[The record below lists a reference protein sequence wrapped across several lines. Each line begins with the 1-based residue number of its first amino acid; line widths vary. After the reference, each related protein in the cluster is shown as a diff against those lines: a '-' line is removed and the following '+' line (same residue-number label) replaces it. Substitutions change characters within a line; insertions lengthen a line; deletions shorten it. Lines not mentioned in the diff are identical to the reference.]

1 MYIKKK
7 NGVHRGAY
15 VLERIPAGHLLLK
28 LFLEL
33 FPCPDGLLVA
43 DILRKLL
50 QACLGEILGEVLDTL
65 LIGREQ
71 LLKEQSV
78 RWSLHRMRRFQ
89 MKSRKFYH
97 HTIEGRTG
105 GKAQTI
111 SLLSML
117 TFRRLAATALMS
129 FSFIQDLKSFTANA
143 AETPVKERSLS
154 NRSTCLRFSKSSQSS
169 HSPVLM

>member
-1 MYIKKK
+1 MKPPLLTHSHMWQTTDMYIKKK

-89 MKSRKFYH
+89 MKSRKF
-97 HTIEGRTG
+97 
-105 GKAQTI
+105 
-111 SLLSML
+111 L
-117 TFRRLAATALMS
+117 
-129 FSFIQDLKSFTANA
+129 
-143 AETPVKERSLS
+143 
-154 NRSTCLRFSKSSQSS
+154 SS
-169 HSPVLM
+169 HHRGQDWRKGTNHQSVVHADFSETGSNCIDVFFIYPGFEELYSKCCWNPCKRKKLI